1 MILGDKKSNGPQFSK
16 LIVIV
21 VGIICLL
28 GVVAT
33 AMASLWLGM
42 TETVA
47 IALIGAFGS
56 IVATTLIWFLKK
68 SQVENNTKIYME
80 AYKDIAMFKINHGED
95 ASDLL
100 QNVENNMIDKMDNN
114 INEAI
119 NEGASLIEQVEVSR

>member
-16 LIVIV
+16 LIVII

-28 GVVAT
+28 GVVTT

-42 TETVA
+42 TETVS

-56 IVATTLIWFLKK
+56 IVTTTLIWFLKK

-95 ASDLL
+95 TSDLL
-100 QNVENNMIDKMDNN
+100 QNVENNMINKMDDN

>member
-16 LIVIV
+16 LIVII

-68 SQVENNTKIYME
+68 
-80 AYKDIAMFKINHGED
+80 
-95 ASDLL
+95 
-100 QNVENNMIDKMDNN
+100 
-114 INEAI
+114 
-119 NEGASLIEQVEVSR
+119 